1 MLTRKEKIAEIM
13 NPVDAQIMS
22 LQNNNDMLMLACGM
36 LQRIEEIFEHQLGK
50 PGAKVMFE
58 NVLTKYN
65 VEKLH

>member
-1 MLTRKEKIAEIM
+1 MITREQQIAEIM
-13 NPVDAQIMS
+13 NPVDTQIMS
-22 LQNNNDMLMLACGM
+22 IQDNNEMLMLACGM
-36 LQRIEEIFEHQLGK
+36 LQRVEEIFEHQLGK

>member
-1 MLTRKEKIAEIM
+1 MITREQQIAEIM
-13 NPVDAQIMS
+13 NPVDTQIMS
-22 LQNNNDMLMLACGM
+22 IQDNNEMLMLACGM
-36 LQRIEEIFEHQLGK
+36 LQRVEEIFEMQLGK

>member
-1 MLTRKEKIAEIM
+1 MLTKEQKIAEIM

-22 LQNNNDMLMLACGM
+22 IQDNNEMLMLACGM
-36 LQRIEEIFEHQLGK
+36 LQRIQEIFEMQLGK

-58 NVLTKYN
+58 SVLTKYN